1 MTDTQRKEIQRL
13 RQAGIGYVK
22 IAQTLAMSTNTVK
35 SFCQRNPL
43 CVEAPAHNQ
52 KSAVCPQCRMPLPTI
67 DGHRARRF
75 CSDICR
81 ARYWAEHQNTS
92 RAAHP
97 LSRKSSARRSP
108 RPPAYGCRR
117 APARRSHARSLAWH
131 CGCGCTLRR
140 WSATT

>member
-81 ARYWAEHQNTS
+81 ARYWAEHQNEIV
-92 RAAHP
+92 
-97 LSRKSSARRSP
+97 RKSVVKTICANCGKPFTDYAQKARK
-108 RPPAYGCRR
+108 YCC
-117 APARRSHARSLAWH
+117 HACYIAGRYS
-131 CGCGCTLRR
+131 GGENRG
-140 WSATT
+140 